1 MLLTVGDSFTVKRF
15 PSDIPWPEMLSK
27 EMNLDLINR
36 SHEGTSNQYIFRNFV
51 QEIVTNPNI
60 THCVIAL
67 SNWNRLEVGINKG
80 VQYDHVSTNTK
91 TLISHSPDSELDA
104 SGRHNPD
111 LEIEKIYKSYFNY
124 KYYLDAT
131 LTFIKVMSNLSD
143 RYNINLV
150 ITQLVKPFPFGALGK
165 RTAEKEEALSYLQG
179 HQFLKTIDTN
189 YIKCFDFN
197 YENLLCIIINEK
209 DLWYKWTGHYVKK
222 HGDKHCMGYHD
233 QMGDRFKSEF
243 DLHPSYY
250 GHEII
255 TKSLLGCF

>member
-15 PSDIPWPEMLSK
+15 PEDIPWPEMLSK
-27 EMNLDLINR
+27 EMNLNLVNR
-36 SHEGTSNQYIFRNFV
+36 SHEGMSNQYIFRNFV

-60 THCVIAL
+60 THCVIGL
-67 SNWNRLEVGINKG
+67 SNWNRLEVGVNEG

-91 TLISHSPDSELDA
+91 TLISHSPDPELEA
-104 SGRHNPD
+104 SKKINPD
-111 LEIEKIYKSYFNY
+111 LEAEQIYKLYFNY

-131 LTFIKVMSNLSD
+131 LTFIKIMIDLSKL
-143 RYNINLV
+143 YNINLV

-197 YENLLCIIINEK
+197 CENLLCIIINDS

-222 HGDKHCMGYHD
+222 HGDKQCMGYHD
-233 QMGDRFKSEF
+233 QMGERFKSEF